1 MTHSEVLDAY
11 EDYIIIIIIL
21 LLYYYL
27 PNIGRTQRIQGVSKV
42 GAGTY
47 IFLMKK

>member
-11 EDYIIIIIIL
+11 EDYIIIIL